1 MHRDASGRCAD
12 SADWLCPSSWI
23 TAPPPPPPRPSG
35 RPPAQLSKAGVL
47 ASAVAGAAGPGVA
60 TTRAHAAAAPPPDS
74 KPTDLR
80 GGEHKEDRARAGG
93 AAHPHERSDE
103 DDYTLYR
110 HPSGTPISRSEDEHD
125 LAWLAGAITLGVI
138 LVCALALALALVVM
152 RGRAQREEVQR
163 ESEHTPAPTPSLR
176 PRNAHSRASLYHA
189 ASNSFR
195 PAATVT
201 SVCMQ
206 PHLMLS
212 PPWACAPWAVVFAVA
227 TFFEHEFEKRQAALK
242 GPDSVR
248 SSLVRATWAR
258 VGE

>member
-1 MHRDASGRCAD
+1 MDSNRGFGCFKKPGRQFALCRPIAMHRDASGRCAD

-110 HPSGTPISRSEDEHD
+110 HPSGGTPISRSEDEHD

-176 PRNAHSRASLYHA
+176 PRNVHSRASVVSRSEQLIPPCSHSDLCVHA
-189 ASNSFR
+189 ASPNAVPPLGVR
-195 PAATVT
+195 PLGR
-201 SVCMQ
+201 C
-206 PHLMLS
+206 
-212 PPWACAPWAVVFAVA
+212 
-227 TFFEHEFEKRQAALK
+227 
-242 GPDSVR
+242 VR
-248 SSLVRATWAR
+248 SGYVFRAR
-258 VGE
+258 I